1 MISRPAT
8 GLIKMRAGCIM
19 LALAGTLALGACNTK
34 DVITN
39 GPVIGEDQIALVPVG
54 SSREQVLLALG
65 SPSTTGTFDN
75 EVFYYI
81 SQKRQRSMAYQKLK
95 LVDQRVLAIY
105 FDEEGIVQQVADYGL
120 RDGKVF
126 DFISRTTPTGGKD
139 QTLLGRILAPSN
151 KGVSAAPPAVG
162 EPSDNF

>member
-1 MISRPAT
+1 MFFDLLRKNSVRS
-8 GLIKMRAGCIM
+8 GLTAILLGTV
-19 LALAGTLALGACNTK
+19 LLAGGCNTEQ
-34 DVITN
+34 VLMN
-39 GPVIGEDQIALVPVG
+39 GAQIDEQQLALVPIG

-81 SQKRQRSMAYQKLK
+81 SQKRVKTMQFQKPK

-105 FDEEGIVQQVADYGL
+105 FDENGMVANRADYGL
-120 RDGKVF
+120 RDGKIF

-139 QTLLGRILAPSN
+139 MTFLSRLFDFSN
-151 KGVSAAPPAVG
+151 SRPTVPGT
-162 EPSDNF
+162 N

>member
-1 MISRPAT
+1 M
-8 GLIKMRAGCIM
+8 
-19 LALAGTLALGACNTK
+19 ALAATLMLGACNTA
-34 DVITN
+34 DVVTN
-39 GPVIGEDQIALVPVG
+39 GPVIGEEEIALVPVG

-81 SQKRQRSMAYQKLK
+81 TQKRQRKLAFQKFK

-105 FDEEGIVQQVADYGL
+105 FDEEGIVVQVADYGL
-120 RDGKVF
+120 KDGKVF
-126 DFISRTTPTGGKD
+126 DFISRTTPTGGKE
-139 QTLLGRILAPSN
+139 QTLLGRILSPSK
-151 KGVSAAPPAVG
+151 KGITAAPPAVG

>member
-1 MISRPAT
+1 M
-8 GLIKMRAGCIM
+8 
-19 LALAGTLALGACNTK
+19 
-34 DVITN
+34 
-39 GPVIGEDQIALVPVG
+39 
-54 SSREQVLLALG
+54 
-65 SPSTTGTFDN
+65 
-75 EVFYYI
+75 FYYI
-81 SQKRQRSMAYQKLK
+81 SQKRQRDLAFQKLK

-139 QTLLGRILAPSN
+139 QTLLGRILTPSK
-151 KGVSAAPPAVG
+151 KGVTAAAPAVG